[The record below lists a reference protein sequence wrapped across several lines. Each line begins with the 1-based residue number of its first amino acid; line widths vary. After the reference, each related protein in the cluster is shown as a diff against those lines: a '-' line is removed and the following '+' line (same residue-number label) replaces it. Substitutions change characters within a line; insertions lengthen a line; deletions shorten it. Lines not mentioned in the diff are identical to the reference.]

1 MRQREN
7 KWVSSLA
14 SEGELKPELLPDEQY
29 RTTCCTSQ
37 CLLGSSVR
45 TAQVL
50 ITLQCLGIYTQ
61 YLLLSLTL
69 TSTKERSL
77 ISKSLTSD
85 QNTRLSVL
93 GHIHHFHKQA
103 AGHRLWVCS
112 GRNYCRKHSESQPN
126 LRTSYYTMDNLQIKE
141 TLFTCWL
148 FFQLSSQYICCAI
161 AVLGSWEKNFLYK
174 QEGLF
179 SLQESFQKGCF
190 VSFRWCTALSANP
203 RTLQNDFDS
212 KGYRE
217 RDVWNPILQNMPFTT
232 EFSVLVERG
241 FAKWENSV
249 PIVPVFRTQ
258 ESLKEVS
265 HPDPATGTQVSQS
278 ALLG

>member
-1 MRQREN
+1 MQFQSAYWLVAYWVNADFNSLKAARRCFLSSSSRFRSSCSAFISASNLLAEERAWAFMRQREN

-112 GRNYCRKHSESQPN
+112 GRNYCRKHWITAKSEN
-126 LRTSYYTMDNLQIKE
+126 I
-141 TLFTCWL
+141 
-148 FFQLSSQYICCAI
+148 
-161 AVLGSWEKNFLYK
+161 
-174 QEGLF
+174 
-179 SLQESFQKGCF
+179 
-190 VSFRWCTALSANP
+190 
-203 RTLQNDFDS
+203 
-212 KGYRE
+212 
-217 RDVWNPILQNMPFTT
+217 ILHH
-232 EFSVLVERG
+232 G
-241 FAKWENSV
+241 
-249 PIVPVFRTQ
+249 
-258 ESLKEVS
+258 
-265 HPDPATGTQVSQS
+265 
-278 ALLG
+278 